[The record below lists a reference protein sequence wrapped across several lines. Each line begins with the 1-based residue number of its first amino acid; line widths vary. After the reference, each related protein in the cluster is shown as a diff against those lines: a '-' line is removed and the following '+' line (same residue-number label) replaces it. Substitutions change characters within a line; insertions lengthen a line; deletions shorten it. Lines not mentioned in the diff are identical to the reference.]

1 MFGIDDAALG
11 GILGGLGQAAGGIG
25 GLFGGSKGTDW
36 TSIQLMREQQ
46 QMQKEFAQNGI
57 RWKVADAKAAGLHP
71 LAAIGAAGAS
81 YSPVSYAGST
91 SGGGSDLGQSLK
103 DMGQGLGRAVAS
115 TQTKEERVASAF
127 ELTRQRQEIERG
139 DLINAKLASD
149 LALQQSQLG
158 PGMPSNMANPAHSIA
173 SAKGYIVKDAEVTA
187 TGDPGKTA
195 APPGGVPLATEYS
208 DPYGGRTPLPQKD
221 VNIDEFSSPGWGS
234 YFYTNRL
241 LPMVDQAL
249 GRDSPA
255 APPKSSLPPGA
266 VSWHFAFPG
275 RWIPVYPPMSRKGH
289 LSFEQKYGGP
299 RASTYPYSRS
309 GAERY

>member
-1 MFGIDDAALG
+1 MFGIDDIALG
-11 GILGGLGQAAGGIG
+11 GILGGIGQAAGGLG
-25 GLFGGSKGTDW
+25 GLFGGSKSGPDW
-36 TSIQLMREQQ
+36 TSIQLGREQA

-91 SGGGSDLGQSLK
+91 FGGGDLGNSLR
-103 DMGQGLGRAVAS
+103 DMGQGLGRAVAA

-139 DLINAKLASD
+139 DLINQKLAAD
-149 LALQQSQLG
+149 LALMQTGAG
-158 PGMPSNMANPAHSIA
+158 PGFPSNVANPRNTVSSA
-173 SAKGYIVKDAEVTA
+173 SGYVMKDAEVTH
-187 TGDPGKTA
+187 TGSAGLTA
-195 APPGGVPLATEYS
+195 APPQGNPLATAYT
-208 DPYGGRTPLPQKD
+208 DPYGGRTSLPQKD

-241 LPMVDQAL
+241 LPFADQMF

-255 APPKSSLPPGA
+255 KPALSDLPQGA
-266 VSWHFAFPG
+266 VNWHFAFPG
-275 RWIPVYPPMSRKGH
+275 RWIPVYPPMSNRGH
-289 LSFEQKYGGP
+289 LSHSQKYGGP
-299 RASTYPYSRS
+299 RASTYPYARS
-309 GAERY
+309 GAERD